1 MRFALFT
8 QGGLNHGEHFMVG
21 EVAYSGGSGWA
32 GHGTSAA
39 TFAEHFLDLREQDT
53 FTDVH

>member
-1 MRFALFT
+1 MRFALFA
-8 QGGLNHGEHFMVG
+8 QGRLHHGEHFMVG
-21 EVAYSGGSGWA
+21 EVAYSDGSGWA